1 MSTLHARLM
10 DEPGQATNDE
20 LVRVSLEM
28 PRDVLAWIDGL
39 NAQLGLQ
46 SRGATITRLLQEIR
60 GEAEIT
66 AD

>member
-1 MSTLHARLM
+1 MSTLDALLM
-10 DEPGQATNDE
+10 DQPGQATNED

-39 NAQLGLQ
+39 NARLGLQ
-46 SRGATITRLLQEIR
+46 SRGATITRLIQEIR